1 MLEFK
6 ITEQNTI
13 RVDNSKVVA
22 DFTKFIEFKL
32 ELPENWQGLTVNGL
46 FYREE
51 DETLGMVE
59 NIVSGEV
66 RNLPSAPFKGEE
78 FGQDFK
84 VFISFVGTG
93 SDGKTATSSVYE
105 LTVQPSGLSGMNVTP
120 EGDEENPFARFLR
133 LVEEE
138 RKKAEAAAKT
148 AAADAIEQLQPS
160 IDEIIA
166 AAGSASESAKSA
178 ARSENAAAGSE
189 QSAARD
195 AAKAAQDRAAAD
207 QAVID
212 AEAAKQ
218 TARESAIAAA
228 ASQAAAAESEK
239 KTEVDAAKTG
249 QDRAAAEQAA
259 SDAAAAKETAIQKA
273 EAAEQSRLKAAESE
287 QIATG
292 AAEQSNV
299 QAAAAERSAEA
310 AQAAKKT
317 AEEKAS
323 AATQSEQAAANSA
336 AVCVEAGEKVSRAEA
351 AAVRA
356 EQAADSIQ
364 EAVDANNA
372 AQAAKTET
380 ISAKNA
386 TIAASQTAQLEAQK
400 VKQIVAGNEA
410 YTKTESDLKYTVAPR
425 KEASSDTGELKLTD
439 ADEGLSYLA
448 LQGNSGQYTATGTNL
463 FDVKQLVK
471 NMQALNSKYITIGK
485 DGDGEFMNILNN
497 AWNRLRCLEFTND
510 PAKSYRIGC
519 KARYSSGNGNIIL
532 FSVMYKD
539 GTYTSSNRILNQTEY
554 TEMFAIIPAGK
565 EVDYFYFSYSN
576 GGSYYDVLLDSFY
589 LYPEDAP
596 STEKPTGGYGTPSPE
611 YPSEVR
617 SVGDIP
623 KDINGVEIRNLL
635 DESLTIGSEVVSGW
649 QVLEGFEIPAGTY
662 QIKTEVCGK
671 AFTETINM
679 ALLSIDKQLGQVFI
693 LIGSSG
699 APASGTFTI
708 QSESKGY
715 FFIRQPL
722 TMKEISDNYH
732 IMITEAAEIDEYRPY
747 IGENNGLV
755 KLESIG
761 VNHADTGDGPVY
773 IAGVNRIEVNTW
785 TPRKIVL
792 TQKNKDTSYAY
803 LKLNVERGKD
813 YTFYCKVKVEVIDGA
828 ATDGVTSIGFRQYPP
843 GGAMYGQT
851 MLSQDGQYKDIYN
864 TVGVIPDDVP
874 NIAFMLYLNS
884 SSASNG
890 NIKMTIDDLM
900 VVEGTK
906 TLQEMQALK
915 FQPYYQ
921 QITWIPLKEPLRKIA
936 NSGRYLDSLD
946 KDGNVTQMIVKK
958 ILNKSGVGYN
968 GEALGGAGVQ
978 GVISL
983 GTSNVKFDV
992 ETQYSNQAL
1001 SNVFKTSYG
1010 NIMNYQVLYRSSV
1023 GANVSVAFIVDK
1035 NILSSNNKEGLLNYL
1050 MTLPDI
1056 AEYFVLDTPVT
1067 YQIPAVYI
1075 ETHDPETN
1083 VRCLNKV
1090 KPSDMTLDYKIAMSS
1105 LIKRLEALE
1114 EKTVQEV

>member
-1 MLEFK
+1 MNTLYHDIVIDLNHMGFPESVTVK
-6 ITEQNTI
+6 QYDDQIPHVRVELRQNGAKYVIPSGTTLRMQGTKPDGTHFMYDVI
-13 RVDNSKVVA
+13 RTDDGRVDCPLTNQTLAAAGPILTEVCMT
-22 DFTKFIEFKL
+22 DTTG
-32 ELPENWQGLTVNGL
+32 ELTTFN
-46 FYREE
+46 FYILAQKAALSREE
-51 DETLGMVE
+51 IESSDDYESIDKIREETQKYKE
-59 NIVSGEV
+59 
-66 RNLPSAPFKGEE
+66 
-78 FGQDFK
+78 Q
-84 VFISFVGTG
+84 
-93 SDGKTATSSVYE
+93 
-105 LTVQPSGLSGMNVTP
+105 
-120 EGDEENPFARFLR
+120 
-133 LVEEE
+133 
-138 RKKAEAAAKT
+138 AEAAKT
-148 AAADAIEQLQPS
+148 AA
-160 IDEIIA
+160 
-166 AAGSASESAKSA
+166 
-178 ARSENAAAGSE
+178 
-189 QSAARD
+189 
-195 AAKAAQDRAAAD
+195 
-207 QAVID
+207 
-212 AEAAKQ
+212 EAAK
-218 TARESAIAAA
+218 
-228 ASQAAAAESEK
+228 
-239 KTEVDAAKTG
+239 
-249 QDRAAAEQAA
+249 
-259 SDAAAAKETAIQKA
+259 
-273 EAAEQSRLKAAESE
+273 EAATK
-287 QIATG
+287 
-292 AAEQSNV
+292 
-299 QAAAAERSAEA
+299 SAN
-310 AQAAKKT
+310 T
-317 AEEKAS
+317 
-323 AATQSEQAAANSA
+323 ATQQA
-336 AVCVEAGEKVSRAEA
+336 
-351 AAVRA
+351 
-356 EQAADSIQ
+356 
-364 EAVDANNA
+364 
-372 AQAAKTET
+372 
-380 ISAKNA
+380 
-386 TIAASQTAQLEAQK
+386 QTAQLEAQK

-425 KEASSDTGELKLTD
+425 KEASSNTGELKLTD

-448 LQGNSGQYTATGTNL
+448 LQGNSEQYTATGTNL

-471 NMQALNSKYITIGK
+471 TMSGLRPENITLMQDSDGK
-485 DGDGEFMNILNN
+485 FMRI
-497 AWNRLRCLEFTND
+497 TND
-510 PAKSYRIGC
+510 YWHNAQLCTFVNDITKSYKLGF
-519 KARYSSGNGNIIL
+519 KARFVSGGAGGLLISVKFKDATIVSTGRII
-532 FSVMYKD
+532 SEK
-539 GTYTSSNRILNQTEY
+539 SY
-554 TEMFAIIPAGK
+554 TEVSVTIPTGK
-565 EVDYFYFSYSN
+565 EVDYMYFTY
-576 GGSYYDVLLDSFY
+576 GSDTGLYDVLLDSFY

-617 SVGDIP
+617 SVGDIS
-623 KDINGVEIRNLL
+623 KDVNGVEIRNLL
-635 DESLTIGSEVVSGW
+635 PNESIENLFVYEDTKDFIYLKLAQNVKSGVYCAFSASATTGNGLYCRIASTIPSWG
-649 QVLEGFEIPAGTY
+649 PAGSY
-662 QIKTEVCGK
+662 QIVENDTYNGMVGTRYSYS
-671 AFTETINM
+671 FTTPTD
-679 ALLSIDKQLGQVFI
+679 LYV
-693 LIGSSG
+693 
-699 APASGTFTI
+699 TFTRATLSGNKKPDKALI
-708 QSESKGY
+708 KQ
-715 FFIRQPL
+715 FFEKH
-722 TMKEISDNYH
+722 T
-732 IMITEAAEIDEYRPY
+732 IMITEAAEIDKYRPY

-773 IAGVNRIEVNTW
+773 IVGVNRIEVNTW

-843 GGAMYGQT
+843 GGVMYGQT

-921 QITWIPLKEPLRKIA
+921 QITWIPLREPLRKIA

-968 GEALGGAGVQ
+968 GEALSGKGVQ

-1010 NIMNYQVLYRSSV
+1010 NIINYQVLYRSSV

-1035 NILSSNNKEGLLNYL
+1035 NILTSNNKEGLLNYL

-1114 EKTVQEV
+1114 SKTVQEV

>member
-1 MLEFK
+1 MNTLYHDIVIDLNHMGFPESVTVK
-6 ITEQNTI
+6 QYDDQIPHVRVELRQNGAKYVIPSGTTLRMQGTKPDGTHFMYDVI
-13 RVDNSKVVA
+13 RTDDGRVDCPLTNQILAAAGPILTEVCMT
-22 DFTKFIEFKL
+22 DTTG
-32 ELPENWQGLTVNGL
+32 ELTTFN
-46 FYREE
+46 FYILAQKAALSREE
-51 DETLGMVE
+51 IESSDDYESIDKIREETQKYKE
-59 NIVSGEV
+59 
-66 RNLPSAPFKGEE
+66 
-78 FGQDFK
+78 Q
-84 VFISFVGTG
+84 
-93 SDGKTATSSVYE
+93 
-105 LTVQPSGLSGMNVTP
+105 
-120 EGDEENPFARFLR
+120 
-133 LVEEE
+133 
-138 RKKAEAAAKT
+138 AEAAKT
-148 AAADAIEQLQPS
+148 AA
-160 IDEIIA
+160 
-166 AAGSASESAKSA
+166 
-178 ARSENAAAGSE
+178 
-189 QSAARD
+189 
-195 AAKAAQDRAAAD
+195 
-207 QAVID
+207 
-212 AEAAKQ
+212 EAAKEAA
-218 TARESAIAAA
+218 TKSAN
-228 ASQAAAAESEK
+228 
-239 KTEVDAAKTG
+239 
-249 QDRAAAEQAA
+249 
-259 SDAAAAKETAIQKA
+259 TAIQ
-273 EAAEQSRLKAAESE
+273 
-287 QIATG
+287 
-292 AAEQSNV
+292 
-299 QAAAAERSAEA
+299 QA
-310 AQAAKKT
+310 
-317 AEEKAS
+317 
-323 AATQSEQAAANSA
+323 
-336 AVCVEAGEKVSRAEA
+336 
-351 AAVRA
+351 
-356 EQAADSIQ
+356 
-364 EAVDANNA
+364 
-372 AQAAKTET
+372 
-380 ISAKNA
+380 
-386 TIAASQTAQLEAQK
+386 QTAQLEAQK
-400 VKQIVAGNEA
+400 VQQIVAGNEA
-410 YTKTESDLKYTVAPR
+410 YTKTESDLKYAVAPR

-439 ADEGLSYLA
+439 ADEGLSYLE
-448 LQGNSGQYTATGTNL
+448 LQGNSEQYTNTANKNLIDLNFATDGYSISSTGTLDKNEQYFTTGYIVVEPGEQYTFTRAISISNRQGCFYDKDKIFLQPWTGDAGLSKNTVTVPENAKYLRL
-463 FDVKQLVK
+463 FDYISHKQAS
-471 NMQALNSKYITIGK
+471 Q
-485 DGDGEFMNILNN
+485 
-497 AWNRLRCLEFTND
+497 LE
-510 PAKSYRIGC
+510 K
-519 KARYSSGNGNIIL
+519 GNTATDYVPG
-532 FSVMYKD
+532 
-539 GTYTSSNRILNQTEY
+539 
-554 TEMFAIIPAGK
+554 A
-565 EVDYFYFSYSN
+565 VD
-576 GGSYYDVLLDSFY
+576 
-589 LYPEDAP
+589 
-596 STEKPTGGYGTPSPE
+596 TPSPE

-623 KDINGVEIRNLL
+623 KDVNGVEIRNLL
-635 DESLTIGSEVVSGW
+635 PNESIENLFVYEDTKDFIYLKLAQNVKSGVYCAFSASATTGNGLYCRIANTIPSWG
-649 QVLEGFEIPAGTY
+649 PAGSY
-662 QIKTEVCGK
+662 QIVANDTYNGTVGTRYSYG
-671 AFTETINM
+671 FTTSADLYI
-679 ALLSIDKQLGQVFI
+679 
-693 LIGSSG
+693 
-699 APASGTFTI
+699 TFTQATLSGNRKPDKALI
-708 QSESKGY
+708 KQ
-715 FFIRQPL
+715 FFEKH
-722 TMKEISDNYH
+722 T

-761 VNHADTGDGPVY
+761 VNHADTGDGPIY

-968 GEALGGAGVQ
+968 GEALSGKGVQ

-1010 NIMNYQVLYRSSV
+1010 NIINYQVLYRSSV

-1056 AEYFVLDTPVT
+1056 AEYFVLDTPVN

-1075 ETHDPETN
+1075 ETHDLETN

>member
-1 MLEFK
+1 MNTLYHDIVIDLNHMGFPESVTVK
-6 ITEQNTI
+6 QYDDQIPHVRVELRQNGAKYVIPSGTTLRMQGTKPDGTHFMYDVI
-13 RVDNSKVVA
+13 RTDDGRVDCPLTNQTLAAAGPILTEVCMT
-22 DFTKFIEFKL
+22 DTTG
-32 ELPENWQGLTVNGL
+32 ELTTFN
-46 FYREE
+46 FYILAQKAALSREE
-51 DETLGMVE
+51 IESSDDYESIDKIREETQKYKE
-59 NIVSGEV
+59 
-66 RNLPSAPFKGEE
+66 
-78 FGQDFK
+78 Q
-84 VFISFVGTG
+84 
-93 SDGKTATSSVYE
+93 
-105 LTVQPSGLSGMNVTP
+105 
-120 EGDEENPFARFLR
+120 
-133 LVEEE
+133 
-138 RKKAEAAAKT
+138 AEAAKT
-148 AAADAIEQLQPS
+148 AA
-160 IDEIIA
+160 
-166 AAGSASESAKSA
+166 
-178 ARSENAAAGSE
+178 
-189 QSAARD
+189 
-195 AAKAAQDRAAAD
+195 
-207 QAVID
+207 
-212 AEAAKQ
+212 EAAK
-218 TARESAIAAA
+218 
-228 ASQAAAAESEK
+228 
-239 KTEVDAAKTG
+239 
-249 QDRAAAEQAA
+249 
-259 SDAAAAKETAIQKA
+259 
-273 EAAEQSRLKAAESE
+273 EAATK
-287 QIATG
+287 
-292 AAEQSNV
+292 
-299 QAAAAERSAEA
+299 SAN
-310 AQAAKKT
+310 T
-317 AEEKAS
+317 
-323 AATQSEQAAANSA
+323 ATQQA
-336 AVCVEAGEKVSRAEA
+336 
-351 AAVRA
+351 
-356 EQAADSIQ
+356 
-364 EAVDANNA
+364 
-372 AQAAKTET
+372 
-380 ISAKNA
+380 
-386 TIAASQTAQLEAQK
+386 QTAQLEAQK

-425 KEASSDTGELKLTD
+425 KEASSSNGELKLTD

-448 LQGNSGQYTATGTNL
+448 LQGNSEQYTNTANKNLIDLHFATDGYSISSTGTLDKNEQYFTTGYIVVEPGEQYTFTRAISISNRQGCFYDKDKIFLQPWTGDAGLSKNTVTVPENAKYLRL
-463 FDVKQLVK
+463 FDYISHKQAS
-471 NMQALNSKYITIGK
+471 Q
-485 DGDGEFMNILNN
+485 
-497 AWNRLRCLEFTND
+497 LE
-510 PAKSYRIGC
+510 K
-519 KARYSSGNGNIIL
+519 GNTATDYVPG
-532 FSVMYKD
+532 
-539 GTYTSSNRILNQTEY
+539 
-554 TEMFAIIPAGK
+554 A
-565 EVDYFYFSYSN
+565 VD
-576 GGSYYDVLLDSFY
+576 
-589 LYPEDAP
+589 
-596 STEKPTGGYGTPSPE
+596 TPSPD

-623 KDINGVEIRNLL
+623 KDVNGVEIRNLL
-635 DESLTIGSEVVSGW
+635 PNESIENLFVYEDTKDFIYLKLAQNVKSGVYCAFSASATTGNGLYCRIASTIPSWG
-649 QVLEGFEIPAGTY
+649 PAGSY
-662 QIKTEVCGK
+662 QIVENDTYNGMVGTRYSYS
-671 AFTETINM
+671 FTTPTD
-679 ALLSIDKQLGQVFI
+679 LYV
-693 LIGSSG
+693 
-699 APASGTFTI
+699 TFTRATLSGNKKPDKALI
-708 QSESKGY
+708 KQ
-715 FFIRQPL
+715 FFEKH
-722 TMKEISDNYH
+722 T
-732 IMITEAAEIDEYRPY
+732 IMITEAAEIDKYRPY

-843 GGAMYGQT
+843 GGVMYGQT

-921 QITWIPLKEPLRKIA
+921 QITWIPLREPLRKIA

-968 GEALGGAGVQ
+968 GEALSGKGVQ

-1010 NIMNYQVLYRSSV
+1010 NIINYQVLYRSSV

-1035 NILSSNNKEGLLNYL
+1035 NILTSNNKEGLLNYL

-1114 EKTVQEV
+1114 SKTVQEV

>member
-1 MLEFK
+1 MDLH
-6 ITEQNTI
+6 IDSRDI
-13 RVDNSKVVA
+13 RVTVQDIISVQDDTNTQV
-22 DFTKFIEFKL
+22 IEFVFAKELL
-32 ELPENWQGLTVNGL
+32 EYALWELNAFVI
-46 FYREE
+46 YA
-51 DETLGMVE
+51 
-59 NIVSGEV
+59 VSGSSGV
-66 RNLPSAPFKGEE
+66 RFDICTKTVTDSEL
-78 FGQDFK
+78 K
-84 VFISFVGTG
+84 VQWVIRKPVTYAE
-93 SDGKTATSSVYE
+93 GKLQFQVVFTDTPDPITKVSEHRWSTKIAT
-105 LTVQPSGLSGMNVTP
+105 VTIP
-120 EGDEENPFARFLR
+120 KTLAREKYAIDTEP
-133 LVEEE
+133 V
-138 RKKAEAAAKT
+138 
-148 AAADAIEQLQPS
+148 IEQMM
-160 IDEIIA
+160 
-166 AAGSASESAKSA
+166 
-178 ARSENAAAGSE
+178 
-189 QSAARD
+189 
-195 AAKAAQDRAAAD
+195 
-207 QAVID
+207 
-212 AEAAKQ
+212 
-218 TARESAIAAA
+218 AIAA
-228 ASQAAAAESEK
+228 
-239 KTEVDAAKTG
+239 
-249 QDRAAAEQAA
+249 
-259 SDAAAAKETAIQKA
+259 
-273 EAAEQSRLKAAESE
+273 
-287 QIATG
+287 
-292 AAEQSNV
+292 
-299 QAAAAERSAEA
+299 
-310 AQAAKKT
+310 
-317 AEEKAS
+317 
-323 AATQSEQAAANSA
+323 
-336 AVCVEAGEKVSRAEA
+336 VCAEAGEKVSRAEA

-364 EAVDANNA
+364 EAVDANTA
-372 AQAAKTET
+372 AQAAKAET

-400 VKQIVAGNEA
+400 VQQIVAGNEA

-425 KEASSDTGELKLTD
+425 KEASSTNGELKLND
-439 ADEGLSYLA
+439 ADEGLSYLE
-448 LQGNSGQYTATGTNL
+448 LQGNSGQYTNTANKNLIDLNFATDGYSISSTGTLDKNEQYFTTGYIVVEPGEQYTFTRAISISNRQGCFYDKDKIFLQPWTGDAGLSKNTVTVPENAKYLRL
-463 FDVKQLVK
+463 FDYISHKQAS
-471 NMQALNSKYITIGK
+471 Q
-485 DGDGEFMNILNN
+485 
-497 AWNRLRCLEFTND
+497 LE
-510 PAKSYRIGC
+510 K
-519 KARYSSGNGNIIL
+519 GNTATDYVPG
-532 FSVMYKD
+532 
-539 GTYTSSNRILNQTEY
+539 
-554 TEMFAIIPAGK
+554 A
-565 EVDYFYFSYSN
+565 VD
-576 GGSYYDVLLDSFY
+576 
-589 LYPEDAP
+589 
-596 STEKPTGGYGTPSPE
+596 TPSPE

-623 KDINGVEIRNLL
+623 KDVNGVEIRNLL
-635 DESLTIGSEVVSGW
+635 PNESIENLFVYEDTKDFIYLKLAQNVKSGVYCAFSASATTGNGLYCRIANTIPSWG
-649 QVLEGFEIPAGTY
+649 PAGSY
-662 QIKTEVCGK
+662 QIVANDTY
-671 AFTETINM
+671 
-679 ALLSIDKQLGQVFI
+679 
-693 LIGSSG
+693 
-699 APASGTFTI
+699 SGTVGTRYSYGFTTSADLYI
-708 QSESKGY
+708 TFTQATLSGNRKPDKALIKQ
-715 FFIRQPL
+715 FFEKH
-722 TMKEISDNYH
+722 T
-732 IMITEAAEIDEYRPY
+732 IMVTSAAEIDEYRPY

-843 GGAMYGQT
+843 GGVMYGQT

-906 TLQEMQALK
+906 TLQEMKALK

-958 ILNKSGVGYN
+958 ILNKRGVGYN
-968 GEALGGAGVQ
+968 GEALSGKGVQ

-983 GTSNVKFDV
+983 GTSNVKFDE

-1056 AEYFVLDTPVT
+1056 AEYFVLDTPVN

-1114 EKTVQEV
+1114 SKTVQEV

>member
-1 MLEFK
+1 MNTLYHDIVIDLNHMGFPESVTVK
-6 ITEQNTI
+6 QYDDQIPHVRVELRQNGAKYVIPSGTTLRMQGTKPDGTHFMYDVI
-13 RVDNSKVVA
+13 RTDDGRVDCPLTNQTLAAAGPILTEVCMT
-22 DFTKFIEFKL
+22 DTTG
-32 ELPENWQGLTVNGL
+32 ELTTFN
-46 FYREE
+46 FYILAQKAALSREE
-51 DETLGMVE
+51 IESSDDYESIDKIREETQKYKE
-59 NIVSGEV
+59 
-66 RNLPSAPFKGEE
+66 
-78 FGQDFK
+78 Q
-84 VFISFVGTG
+84 
-93 SDGKTATSSVYE
+93 
-105 LTVQPSGLSGMNVTP
+105 
-120 EGDEENPFARFLR
+120 
-133 LVEEE
+133 
-138 RKKAEAAAKT
+138 AEAAKT
-148 AAADAIEQLQPS
+148 AA
-160 IDEIIA
+160 
-166 AAGSASESAKSA
+166 
-178 ARSENAAAGSE
+178 
-189 QSAARD
+189 
-195 AAKAAQDRAAAD
+195 
-207 QAVID
+207 
-212 AEAAKQ
+212 EAAK
-218 TARESAIAAA
+218 
-228 ASQAAAAESEK
+228 
-239 KTEVDAAKTG
+239 
-249 QDRAAAEQAA
+249 
-259 SDAAAAKETAIQKA
+259 
-273 EAAEQSRLKAAESE
+273 EAATK
-287 QIATG
+287 
-292 AAEQSNV
+292 
-299 QAAAAERSAEA
+299 SAN
-310 AQAAKKT
+310 T
-317 AEEKAS
+317 
-323 AATQSEQAAANSA
+323 ATQQA
-336 AVCVEAGEKVSRAEA
+336 
-351 AAVRA
+351 
-356 EQAADSIQ
+356 
-364 EAVDANNA
+364 
-372 AQAAKTET
+372 
-380 ISAKNA
+380 
-386 TIAASQTAQLEAQK
+386 QTAQLEAQK

-448 LQGNSGQYTATGTNL
+448 LQGNSEQYVATGTNL

-471 NMQALNSKYITIGK
+471 TMSGLRPENITLMQDSDGKFMRIT
-485 DGDGEFMNILNN
+485 NN
-497 AWNRLRCLEFTND
+497 YWHNLQLYTFAND
-510 PAKSYRIGC
+510 ITKSYKLGF
-519 KARYSSGNGNIIL
+519 KARFVSGSAGGLLISVKFKDATIVSTGRII
-532 FSVMYKD
+532 SEK
-539 GTYTSSNRILNQTEY
+539 SY
-554 TEMFAIIPAGK
+554 TEVSVTIPTGK
-565 EVDYFYFSYSN
+565 EVDYMYFTF
-576 GGSYYDVLLDSFY
+576 GSDVGFYDVLLDSFY

-596 STEKPTGGYGTPSPE
+596 SIEKPTGGYGTPSPE

-968 GEALGGAGVQ
+968 GEALSGKGVQ

-1010 NIMNYQVLYRSSV
+1010 NIINYQVLYRSSV

-1075 ETHDPETN
+1075 ETHDQETN

>member
-6 ITEQNTI
+6 ITEQNTV

-93 SDGKTATSSVYE
+93 ADGKTATSSVYE

-160 IDEIIA
+160 IDEIMA
-166 AAGSASESAKSA
+166 AAGSASESAKNA
-178 ARSENAAAGSE
+178 ARSENAAAGSA
-189 QSAARD
+189 QSAASD
-195 AAKAAQDRAAAD
+195 AAKAAQDRTDAD
-207 QAVID
+207 QAAAD

-218 TARESAIAAA
+218 AARESAIAAA
-228 ASQAAAAESEK
+228 ASQDAAAESEK
-239 KTEVDAAKTG
+239 KTEADAAKTG

-317 AEEKAS
+317 AEEKAR

-372 AQAAKTET
+372 AQAAKAET

-400 VKQIVAGNEA
+400 VQQIVAGNEA

-425 KEASSDTGELKLTD
+425 KEASSSTGELKLTD
-439 ADEGLSYLA
+439 ADEGLSYLE
-448 LQGNSGQYTATGTNL
+448 LQGNSEQYTNTANKNLIDLNFATDGYSISSTGTLDKNEQYFTTGYIVVEPGEQYTFTRAISISNRQGCFYDKDKIFLQPWTGDAGLSKNTVTVPENAKYLRL
-463 FDVKQLVK
+463 FDYISHKEASQLEK
-471 NMQALNSKYITIGK
+471 
-485 DGDGEFMNILNN
+485 
-497 AWNRLRCLEFTND
+497 
-510 PAKSYRIGC
+510 
-519 KARYSSGNGNIIL
+519 GNTATDYVPG
-532 FSVMYKD
+532 
-539 GTYTSSNRILNQTEY
+539 
-554 TEMFAIIPAGK
+554 A
-565 EVDYFYFSYSN
+565 VD
-576 GGSYYDVLLDSFY
+576 
-589 LYPEDAP
+589 
-596 STEKPTGGYGTPSPE
+596 TPSPE

-617 SVGDIP
+617 SVGDMP
-623 KDINGVEIRNLL
+623 KDVNGMEIRNIL
-635 DESLTIGSEVVSGW
+635 DEDTLKNPDNWSVQDKNLYYVKLSPSVAKLFGAGYKISTISFSWQSVLYLSETLTAGANTRITLINNAGVVQSGSYTFPSTDPIYLIAYNRNGDAIE
-649 QVLEGFEIPAGTY
+649 
-662 QIKTEVCGK
+662 K
-671 AFTETINM
+671 AQF
-679 ALLSIDKQLGQVFI
+679 IDELFKCYKLM
-693 LIGSSG
+693 L
-699 APASGTFTI
+699 
-708 QSESKGY
+708 
-715 FFIRQPL
+715 
-722 TMKEISDNYH
+722 
-732 IMITEAAEIDEYRPY
+732 TEAAEIDEYRPY

-755 KLESIG
+755 KIESIG
-761 VNHADTGDGPVY
+761 KNLAINSEIIGQATN
-773 IAGVNRIEVNTW
+773 AGVTVTTNEDQTFNISGTLTADYYNFYQNRLVPLETGETYTITSNLQSSNLNIVMQKVDENSNATGMWATLKNTQNKVTITFDGKNSKGCNIIIQPITQGSSYNERNIYIQIEKGSVQT
-785 TPRKIVL
+785 KY
-792 TQKNKDTSYAY
+792 Q
-803 LKLNVERGKD
+803 
-813 YTFYCKVKVEVIDGA
+813 
-828 ATDGVTSIGFRQYPP
+828 P
-843 GGAMYGQT
+843 GR
-851 MLSQDGQYKDIYN
+851 
-864 TVGVIPDDVP
+864 
-874 NIAFMLYLNS
+874 
-884 SSASNG
+884 
-890 NIKMTIDDLM
+890 
-900 VVEGTK
+900 
-906 TLQEMQALK
+906 
-915 FQPYYQ
+915 Q
-921 QITWIPLKEPLRKIA
+921 QITWIPLKEPLRKMP
-936 NSGRYLDSLD
+936 GTTRYIDQID
-946 KDGNVTQMIVKK
+946 KRGNVKVMMANRHFKDLRINAYRPAYGYNDDNYFTMTFVQP
-958 ILNKSGVGYN
+958 SGVDFYDPVVGVGTYPNQDFTPGIALSQMFKHYN
-968 GEALGGAGVQ
+968 DYAARESVLTPGLVSSPHY
-978 GVISL
+978 ISL
-983 GTSNVKFDV
+983 ILRYDRFGLTSAATNAEIKEKLVPWLKENDPVIYLGISDGSQFVD
-992 ETQYSNQAL
+992 
-1001 SNVFKTSYG
+1001 
-1010 NIMNYQVLYRSSV
+1010 LYR
-1023 GANVSVAFIVDK
+1023 
-1035 NILSSNNKEGLLNYL
+1035 
-1050 MTLPDI
+1050 
-1056 AEYFVLDTPVT
+1056 

-1114 EKTVQEV
+1114 SKTVQEV

>member
-22 DFTKFIEFKL
+22 DFTKFIEFQL

-93 SDGKTATSSVYE
+93 ADGKTATSSVYE

-160 IDEIIA
+160 IDEIMA
-166 AAGSASESAKSA
+166 AAGSASESAKNA
-178 ARSENAAAGSE
+178 ARSENAAAGS
-189 QSAARD
+189 AD
-195 AAKAAQDRAAAD
+195 KAAQDRAAAD
-207 QAVID
+207 QAVMD

-218 TARESAIAAA
+218 AARESAIAAA

-239 KTEVDAAKTG
+239 KTEADAAKTG

-299 QAAAAERSAEA
+299 QAAAAERAAEA

-317 AEEKAS
+317 AEEKAR

-372 AQAAKTET
+372 AQSAKTET

-400 VKQIVAGNEA
+400 VQQIVAGNEA

-425 KEASSDTGELKLTD
+425 EEASSDTGELKLTD
-439 ADEGLSYLA
+439 ADNGLSYIELA
-448 LQGNSGQYTATGTNL
+448 GNCEQYTNTANKNL
-463 FDVKQLVK
+463 FD
-471 NMQALNSKYITIGK
+471 ITYQELHGI
-485 DGDGEFMNILNN
+485 
-497 AWNRLRCLEFTND
+497 
-510 PAKSYRIGC
+510 
-519 KARYSSGNGNIIL
+519 SGNKYLNKSGVIQTATTDDEWMI
-532 FSVMYKD
+532 
-539 GTYTSSNRILNQTEY
+539 TYYI
-554 TEMFAIIPAGK
+554 K
-565 EVDYFYFSYSN
+565 VK
-576 GGSYYDVLLDSFY
+576 
-589 LYPEDAP
+589 P
-596 STEKPTGGYGTPSPE
+596 STKYAITKVSKSIQAAVIFYDKDKKTISGSGIYNTNIVYDSQYNSGRITTPENCEFIRVSFQKSTIDKFQIEEGSVISAYVKGAIDTPSPE

-623 KDINGVEIRNLL
+623 KDVNGVEIRNLL
-635 DESLTIGSEVVSGW
+635 PNENIENLLVYEDTKDFIYLKLAQNVKSGVYCAFSASATTGNGLYCRIASTIPSWG
-649 QVLEGFEIPAGTY
+649 PAGSY
-662 QIKTEVCGK
+662 QIVGNDTYNGMVGTRYSYS
-671 AFTETINM
+671 FTTPTD
-679 ALLSIDKQLGQVFI
+679 LYV
-693 LIGSSG
+693 
-699 APASGTFTI
+699 TFTRATLSGNKKPDKALI
-708 QSESKGY
+708 KQ
-715 FFIRQPL
+715 FFEKH
-722 TMKEISDNYH
+722 T

-755 KLESIG
+755 KLESTGKNLFDINIFNG
-761 VNHADTGDGPVY
+761 VNNTVQINGNEVTWTSWSGIPSFNMIKKGFKENTQYCVSFDKKADGITNTRIVITYTDDTGDGIGTETNTEYKHYTGVSR
-773 IAGVNRIEVNTW
+773 AGKTIKSITATYGGSEDSYKMFFRNIQIE
-785 TPRKIVL
+785 
-792 TQKNKDTSYAY
+792 
-803 LKLNVERGKD
+803 
-813 YTFYCKVKVEVIDGA
+813 
-828 ATDGVTSIGFRQYPP
+828 
-843 GGAMYGQT
+843 
-851 MLSQDGQYKDIYN
+851 
-864 TVGVIPDDVP
+864 
-874 NIAFMLYLNS
+874 
-884 SSASNG
+884 
-890 NIKMTIDDLM
+890 
-900 VVEGTK
+900 EGTK
-906 TLQEMQALK
+906 ETSYQL
-915 FQPYYQ
+915 YHQ
-921 QITWIPLKEPLRKIA
+921 QITWIPLREPLQGLYDPKDTI
-936 NSGRYLDSLD
+936 D
-946 KDGNVTQMIVKK
+946 KDGYVTQKYDYMEHKLVRFTGVSGWKDNNFALYSVDQNTK
-958 ILNKSGVGYN
+958 RFNKSSYAYSDAAYLSNGGTAGFPVMITTQGFDQAAGWYFALYFPYGYLGLSKESTDEEN
-968 GEALGGAGVQ
+968 KQKIIDALGTDYKIKVW
-978 GVISL
+978 
-983 GTSNVKFDV
+983 
-992 ETQYSNQAL
+992 Y
-1001 SNVFKTSYG
+1001 
-1010 NIMNYQVLYRSSV
+1010 
-1023 GANVSVAFIVDK
+1023 
-1035 NILSSNNKEGLLNYL
+1035 YL
-1050 MTLPDI
+1050 IEPI
-1056 AEYFVLDTPVT
+1056 T

-1114 EKTVQEV
+1114 SKTVQEV

>member
-93 SDGKTATSSVYE
+93 ADGKTATSSVYE

-178 ARSENAAAGSE
+178 VRSENAAAGSE
-189 QSAARD
+189 QSAASD

-207 QAVID
+207 QAAAD

-218 TARESAIAAA
+218 AARESAIAAA

-239 KTEVDAAKTG
+239 KTEADAAKTG

-287 QIATG
+287 QTATG

-299 QAAAAERSAEA
+299 QAEAAERAAEA

-317 AEEKAS
+317 AEEKAR

-336 AVCVEAGEKVSRAEA
+336 AVCAEAGEKVSRAEA

-400 VKQIVAGNEA
+400 VQQIVAGNEA

-425 KEASSDTGELKLTD
+425 KEASSNTGELKLTD

-448 LQGNSGQYTATGTNL
+448 LQGNSEQYTNTANKNLIDLHLATDGYYVNNINGVLAVNPNYRASTYIEVIPGESYFLSNASQASPGAMYNANKVYVQGVTKGLNVIPDGVKYVRISANKAIQIEASTQFEKGTQGTEI
-463 FDVKQLVK
+463 V
-471 NMQALNSKYITIGK
+471 IG
-485 DGDGEFMNILNN
+485 
-497 AWNRLRCLEFTND
+497 A
-510 PAKSYRIGC
+510 
-519 KARYSSGNGNIIL
+519 
-532 FSVMYKD
+532 
-539 GTYTSSNRILNQTEY
+539 
-554 TEMFAIIPAGK
+554 
-565 EVDYFYFSYSN
+565 VD
-576 GGSYYDVLLDSFY
+576 
-589 LYPEDAP
+589 
-596 STEKPTGGYGTPSPE
+596 TPSPE

-623 KDINGVEIRNLL
+623 KDVNGVEIRNLL
-635 DESLTIGSEVVSGW
+635 PNESIENLFVYEDTKDFIYLKLAQNVKSGVYCAFSASATTGNGLYCRIASKIPSW
-649 QVLEGFEIPAGTY
+649 GPAGSY
-662 QIKTEVCGK
+662 QIVENDTYNGMVGTRYSYS
-671 AFTETINM
+671 FTTPTD
-679 ALLSIDKQLGQVFI
+679 LYV
-693 LIGSSG
+693 
-699 APASGTFTI
+699 TFTRATLSGNKKPDKALI
-708 QSESKGY
+708 KQ
-715 FFIRQPL
+715 FFEKH
-722 TMKEISDNYH
+722 T

-761 VNHADTGDGPVY
+761 VNRADTGDGPIS
-773 IAGVNRIEVNTW
+773 IASVNNIEVNTW
-785 TPRKIVL
+785 TPRRIVL
-792 TQKNKDTSYAY
+792 TQKNKANSFAYA
-803 LKLNVERGKD
+803 KLNIEHGKN
-813 YTFYCKVKVEVIDGA
+813 YTFYCKAKVEIIDGT
-828 ATDGVTSIGFRQYPP
+828 ATYKVTNIGFRRYPIS
-843 GGAMYGQT
+843 GSIYGKVY
-851 MLSQDGQYKDIYN
+851 LSQDGQYHDIYN
-864 TVGVIPDDVP
+864 ETGIMSDDVS
-874 NIAFMLYLNS
+874 NMGFIFYLSEAN
-884 SSASNG
+884 APNG
-890 NIKMTIDDLM
+890 NVRMTIDDLM
-900 VVEGTK
+900 VVEGKK

-921 QITWIPLKEPLRKIA
+921 QITWIPLREPLRGIRGDDDNFYA
-936 NSGRYLDSLD
+936 DTID
-946 KDGNVTQMIVKK
+946 KDGNVTQNIYFAKGKDMATFNTDASGINTSDNPYKWAYWVQDEVLWAFK
-958 ILNKSGVGYN
+958 NTKSVLCNMLKRGNFNVN
-968 GEALGGAGVQ
+968 Q
-978 GVISL
+978 MVISNTQVIVFNL
-983 GTSNVKFDV
+983 PNTLTGLANT
-992 ETQYSNQAL
+992 ETDKAAITAAIKAWVNTNNPLVY
-1001 SNVFKTSYG
+1001 Y
-1010 NIMNYQVLYRSSV
+1010 VL
-1023 GANVSVAFIVDK
+1023 N
-1035 NILSSNNKEGLLNYL
+1035 
-1050 MTLPDI
+1050 
-1056 AEYFVLDTPVT
+1056 TPIT
-1067 YQIPAVYI
+1067 YQISAVYI

-1083 VRCLNKV
+1083 IRCLNKV

>member
-448 LQGNSGQYTATGTNL
+448 LQGNSEQYVATGTNL

-471 NMQALNSKYITIGK
+471 TMSGLRPENITLMQDSDGKFMRIT
-485 DGDGEFMNILNN
+485 NN
-497 AWNRLRCLEFTND
+497 YWHNLQLYTFAND
-510 PAKSYRIGC
+510 ITKSYKLGF
-519 KARYSSGNGNIIL
+519 KARFVSGSAGGLLISVKFKDATIVSTGRII
-532 FSVMYKD
+532 SEK
-539 GTYTSSNRILNQTEY
+539 SY
-554 TEMFAIIPAGK
+554 TEVSVTIPTGK
-565 EVDYFYFSYSN
+565 EVDYMYFTF
-576 GGSYYDVLLDSFY
+576 GSDVGFYDVLLDSFY

-596 STEKPTGGYGTPSPE
+596 SSEKPTGGYGTPSPE

-623 KDINGVEIRNLL
+623 KDVNGVEIRNLL
-635 DESLTIGSEVVSGW
+635 DEDWIKSQPESAWVKAVSGSNTQFRLKLGDELKKKVMATAFFKNALPSGKSFSFTLGNQAGVAGISLIYNNTIGTGTADYATAEYVNLYITVNGTTTATHEQMLEV
-649 QVLEGFEIPAGTY
+649 F
-662 QIKTEVCGK
+662 
-671 AFTETINM
+671 N
-679 ALLSIDKQLGQVFI
+679 
-693 LIGSSG
+693 
-699 APASGTFTI
+699 
-708 QSESKGY
+708 Y
-715 FFIRQPL
+715 FNFMV
-722 TMKEISDNYH
+722 TS
-732 IMITEAAEIDEYRPY
+732 AAEIDEYRPY

-755 KLESIG
+755 KLESTGKNLALNSEIIG
-761 VNHADTGDGPVY
+761 QATN
-773 IAGVNRIEVNTW
+773 AGVTVTTNEDQTFNISGTLTAGYYNFYRNKVVPLEPGETYTITSNLQSSNLN
-785 TPRKIVL
+785 IVL
-792 TQKNKDTSYAY
+792 QKVDKNNNAESSTWVVLKKGQNKATTVFDGENLKGCNIVIQPITQGSAY
-803 LKLNVERGKD
+803 NERNIYIQIEKGS
-813 YTFYCKVKVEVIDGA
+813 V
-828 ATDGVTSIGFRQYPP
+828 
-843 GGAMYGQT
+843 QT
-851 MLSQDGQYKDIYN
+851 KY
-864 TVGVIPDDVP
+864 
-874 NIAFMLYLNS
+874 
-884 SSASNG
+884 
-890 NIKMTIDDLM
+890 
-900 VVEGTK
+900 
-906 TLQEMQALK
+906 
-915 FQPYYQ
+915 QPYRQ
-921 QITWIPLKEPLRKIA
+921 QIIWIPLREPLRKIA

-946 KDGNVTQMIVKK
+946 KDGNVTQMIMKK

-968 GEALGGAGVQ
+968 GEALSGKGVQ

-1010 NIMNYQVLYRSSV
+1010 NIINYQVLYRSSV